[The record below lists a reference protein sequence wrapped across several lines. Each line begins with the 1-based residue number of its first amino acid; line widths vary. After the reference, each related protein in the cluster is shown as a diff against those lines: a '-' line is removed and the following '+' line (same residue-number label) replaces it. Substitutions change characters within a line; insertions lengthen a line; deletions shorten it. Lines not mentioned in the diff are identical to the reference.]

1 MNFNKEETRNI
12 LNMLLSK
19 DKENS
24 IIAFSC
30 LNNFSKKEHLG
41 ELLVLYQFGMT
52 PAEIWEKNCK
62 KGFKHIKKV
71 LPFKSSDL
79 RYYRG
84 QYRLP
89 SSKVFSELVNNKC
102 SKESVELYLELF
114 TNDFSNHLY
123 GMGYPTDKLDIQI
136 KIKE

>member
-1 MNFNKEETRNI
+1 MNFSKTEIKNI
-12 LNMLLSK
+12 LNMLLSQ

-30 LNNFSKKEHLG
+30 INNFSTKKHLG
-41 ELLVLYQFGMT
+41 ELLVLYQFGRT
-52 PAEIWEKNCK
+52 PGLIWEENCK
-62 KGFKHIKKV
+62 KGFKYIKKV
-71 LPFKSSDL
+71 LPFKSSD
-79 RYYRG
+79 
-84 QYRLP
+84 YRLP
-89 SSKVFSELVNNKC
+89 SSNVFNELVNNDC